1 MLRAVRSFSLLAG
14 GILGFSLLNG
24 CGAVDQPAVESV
36 GSGPEAAASDVVV
49 KLTTATRSLGARDDV
64 QVTVT
69 LTNVSDHA
77 VSLLR
82 YHTVLD
88 GIRENL
94 FTVTR
99 DGAPVQY
106 LGRVYKRAEP
116 QASDYISLSA
126 GESISRTVSLAAAYD
141 FSATGRYS
149 VSHTGVVKHSAVTFA
164 SNNVD
169 LWVEGRA
176 NVLPEE
182 SGAGAVAQFTTT
194 ALSTTSCTS
203 SQASAI
209 SSAVSGATT
218 YSSNAVNYLTNTTPS
233 GTPRYKTWFGTYSSS
248 GWNTA
253 KTHYTNIRNAFQ
265 TQNVVVDCSCTDTGT
280 YAYVYPT
287 QPYKIYVCGAF
298 WSAPN
303 TGTDSRA
310 GTLVHE
316 MSHFNV
322 VASTDDWA
330 YGQSAAKSL
339 AISNPSKALDNA
351 DSHEYFAE
359 NNPAQN

>member
-1 MLRAVRSFSLLAG
+1 MKTVHQLSWLAG

-24 CGAVDQPAVESV
+24 CGAVDQPAVEST
-36 GSGPEAAASDVVV
+36 GGGPEAVATDIVV
-49 KLTTATRSLGARDDV
+49 KLTAANPRLAARDDV
-64 QVTVT
+64 QVLVT
-69 LTNVSDHA
+69 LTNVSEHA

-82 YHTVLD
+82 YNTVVD
-88 GIRENL
+88 GIQGNL
-94 FTVTR
+94 FNVTR

-106 LGRVYKRAEP
+106 VGRVYKRVAP
-116 QASDYISLSA
+116 QASDYITLNA
-126 GESISRTVSLAAAYD
+126 GESIARTVSLSGAYD

-149 VSHTGVVKHSAVTFA
+149 VSHAGAAKSAVA
-164 SNNVD
+164 LNSNSVD
-169 LWVEGRA
+169 LFVEGRP
-176 NVLPEE
+176 NVLPEQGGE
-182 SGAGAVAQFTTT
+182 AVQAIAKGDPS
-194 ALSTTSCTS
+194 ALSTTNCTASRTTSISTALS
-203 SQASAI
+203 S
-209 SSAVSGATT
+209 ATT
-218 YSSNAVNYLTNTTPS
+218 YAVNATNYLTNTTP
-233 GTPRYKTWFGTYSSS
+233 GNTARYKTWFGNYTSSNWS
-248 GWNTA
+248 TVR
-253 KTHYTNIRNAFQ
+253 THYTNIRNAFQ
-265 TQNVVVDCSCTDTGT
+265 NQNVVVDCSCTDTGT

-322 VASTDDWA
+322 VAGTDDWA

-339 AISNPSKALDNA
+339 AISNPTRAVDNA

-359 NNPAQN
+359 NTPAQN